1 MVREPTLE
9 EAIREAFRV
18 PSPGE
23 AQAAPVPLPQSE
35 ETLDVPANA
44 LGMAC
49 KLFEQ
54 AEDAFK
60 KGEWEKF
67 GQAMEKLGE
76 YLRK

>member
-1 MVREPTLE
+1 MEPTLE
-9 EAIREAFRV
+9 GAICGVFRV

-35 ETLDVPANA
+35 ETSGVPANA
-44 LGMAC
+44 LGTAR

-54 AEDAFK
+54 TGDALK

-67 GQAMEKLGE
+67 GQAMEILGG